1 MFNSSIQTRK
11 VRPDFSKLT
20 RPVSTR
26 IFKSGSSVL
35 TDDFNPIASKV
46 QDYSGD
52 NLVSAKVPMTDG
64 PQTYDTCL
72 NALDSVDE
80 QATRILESEKLT
92 VKTSK
97 K

>member
-1 MFNSSIQTRK
+1 MVNSSITSRK
-11 VRPDFSKLT
+11 VRPDVSKLT

-26 IFKSGSSVL
+26 IFKPGSSSL
-35 TDDFNPIASKV
+35 TTDFNPIASKV
-46 QDYSGD
+46 QDYTGD
-52 NLVSAKVPMTDG
+52 NLVAAKVPMTDG
-64 PQTYDTCL
+64 PQTHDTCL

-97 K
+97 